1 MPPAS
6 PRHQGKCRPHQDYGQ
21 GDDHQGRTHGDHP
34 GDVPADPQ
42 GVPTDDSVQDMGLD
56 LQYGQLEESGGD
68 TEEKRD
74 SEER

>member
-1 MPPAS
+1 
-6 PRHQGKCRPHQDYGQ
+6 
-21 GDDHQGRTHGDHP
+21 
-34 GDVPADPQ
+34 
-42 GVPTDDSVQDMGLD
+42 VPTDDSVQDMGLD